1 MHDGKA
7 LQAGTSHYF
16 GNGFAKAF
24 DITYAD
30 RENKLIHPFQT
41 SWGSSTRMI
50 GGIIMTHGDDNGLVL
65 PPAIAPIQVA
75 VIPVQMHKEGVADAA
90 RAVADRLRA
99 HGIRVKVD
107 DSDNSPGWKFAEYEM
122 KGVPLRIEIGPRDIA
137 ENKCVMVTRT
147 KREKT
152 FVSLDELEASVDERL
167 RTVRDEM
174 YEKALENRKRRS
186 YDCTSIEEIGKA
198 VAEHGD
204 GFAFAMWCGS
214 EECEDKVKELTGLGS
229 RCVPLDQRKISDK
242 CVCCGKPADKMVCW
256 GKAY

>member
-1 MHDGKA
+1 
-7 LQAGTSHYF
+7 
-16 GNGFAKAF
+16 
-24 DITYAD
+24 
-30 RENKLIHPFQT
+30 
-41 SWGSSTRMI
+41 
-50 GGIIMTHGDDNGLVL
+50 
-65 PPAIAPIQVA
+65 
-75 VIPVQMHKEGVADAA
+75 
-90 RAVADRLRA
+90 
-99 HGIRVKVD
+99 
-107 DSDNSPGWKFAEYEM
+107 
-122 KGVPLRIEIGPRDIA
+122 
-137 ENKCVMVTRT
+137 
-147 KREKT
+147 
-152 FVSLDELEASVDERL
+152 
-167 RTVRDEM
+167 M